1 MVIKINEDVDSHPRS
16 QIKLVIYMYMYTVH
30 CLPQFIYN
38 VMSILHIADF
48 REHLQFLHL
57 HIGRVIVPEQH
68 IQYIYIYMYLMC
80 IL

>member
-1 MVIKINEDVDSHPRS
+1 
-16 QIKLVIYMYMYTVH
+16 MYIVH

-57 HIGRVIVPEQH
+57 HIGRVIVPEHH
-68 IQYIYIYMYLMC
+68 IQYIYIYLMC

>member
-1 MVIKINEDVDSHPRS
+1 MVIKINEDVGNHPRS
-16 QIKLVIYMYMYTVH
+16 QIKLVMYMYTVH

-48 REHLQFLHL
+48 REHLQFFHL

-68 IQYIYIYMYLMC
+68 IQYTC
-80 IL
+80 T